1 MESRFTFIVSD
12 DSLNKYGTRVLTA
25 GIDTTEFERNPVMF
39 WNHKRDDEFTNANR
53 FPIGRWENL
62 RKDGER
68 LLADAVLD
76 LNDTTGSKVA
86 QKLSDKFLNACSIG
100 IEIVEYSDDVDVI
113 LMGQTMPTITK
124 SKLMEI
130 SIVDIP
136 ANDNALK
143 LSYPTQNATACFSFD
158 ELGNNLQQIL
168 PTMDNPK
175 TVGEQM
181 TASLNSFFERF
192 KASFNITP
200 KEGVEDAEKAQET
213 MFAEFNATIK
223 AIEMPEMPDNS
234 PQIEEL
240 KAAIDVLT
248 FGAAEQ
254 TKTVADL
261 TSQLVELRGQK
272 SGGATKKD
280 AAPMGAIDEKETE
293 LSAMDK
299 QFAAF
304 GQLFTNKLKNR

>member
-1 MESRFTFIVSD
+1 MNNKFTFVVSD
-12 DSLNKYGTRVLTA
+12 DSLNKYGTRVLTS

-39 WNHKRDDEFTNANR
+39 WNHKRDEEFTTANR
-53 FPIGRWENL
+53 MPIGRWENV
-62 RKDGER
+62 RKEGER

-76 LNDTTGSKVA
+76 LSDTTGSKVA
-86 QKLSDKFLNACSIG
+86 QKLTDKFLNACSIG
-100 IEIVEYSDDVDVI
+100 IEIVEYSDDIDTI
-113 LMGQTMPTITK
+113 LIGQTRPTITK

-136 ANDNALK
+136 ANNNALK
-143 LSYPTQNATACFSFD
+143 LSYPAQSATVCFSLD

-168 PTMDNPK
+168 PKMEQQK

-200 KEGVEDAEKAQET
+200 KEGVEDATKAQET
-213 MFAEFNATIK
+213 LFAEFNASIK
-223 AIEMPEMPDNS
+223 SIEMPEAADNT

-240 KAAIDVLT
+240 KAAIQVLT
-248 FGAAEQ
+248 LGAAEQ
-254 TKTVADL
+254 TKTVAEL
-261 TSQLVELRGQK
+261 TTQLVELRGQK
-272 SGGATKKD
+272 SGSATSKD
-280 AAPMGAIDEKETE
+280 AAPMGTQETKEVE
-293 LSAMDK
+293 VSSLDK

-304 GQLFTNKLKNR
+304 GELFTNKLKNR